1 MAGHVAEGL
10 LAGFVLSAV
19 PTFIPTYLIF
29 LYCWYLAGIKFVLS
43 CVNSGETLALLM
55 RIFDLGSGSLALGSG
70 SLAID
75 ACYEVV
81 SQGFKF
87 EVEEVPPT
95 GSASL
100 QIFPGESNIFIST
113 SITA

>member
-1 MAGHVAEGL
+1 MLLRAEGY
-10 LAGFVLSAV
+10 LAGPVLSAV
-19 PTFIPTYLIF
+19 PTFIPIF
-29 LYCWYLAGIKFVLS
+29 LYCWCLAGMKFVLS
-43 CVNSGETLALLM
+43 CVNSGETLAPLM
-55 RIFDLGSGSLALGSG
+55 RIFDLASGSLALGSG

-95 GSASL
+95 GSC
-100 QIFPGESNIFIST
+100 
-113 SITA
+113 